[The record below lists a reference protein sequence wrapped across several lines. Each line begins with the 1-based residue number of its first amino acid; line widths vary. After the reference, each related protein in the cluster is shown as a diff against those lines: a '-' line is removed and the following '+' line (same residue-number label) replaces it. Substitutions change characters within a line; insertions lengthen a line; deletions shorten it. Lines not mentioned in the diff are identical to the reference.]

1 MASWYKKNAKSRS
14 NQLARML
21 HDNLVQSGNIEENEW
36 TLWEDKEFKCGEPRE
51 GHPWRVMKFKGMED
65 FKPWYKKSNK
75 KSMDFSPASSTM
87 GRVGVEMV

>member
-51 GHPWRVMKFKGMED
+51 GHPWRVMKFKGMTD
-65 FKPWYKKSNK
+65 FKPWYKINVDS
-75 KSMDFSPASSTM
+75 SPASGTM
-87 GRVGVEMV
+87 GHVGVEMV